1 MENLYLYIVILL
13 AVLAI
18 GDLIV
23 GVSNDAVNFL
33 NSAIGSKAISFR
45 NIMILASFGIALGAI
60 FSSGMMEVARKGIFN
75 PEAFTFQEIIYIFM
89 AVMITDI
96 LLLDFFNTL
105 GMPTSTTVSIVFELL
120 GAAIVMALIKISVDG
135 AGFDALS
142 NYINTTKATQIIFG
156 ILLSVVVAFSV
167 GAIVQWVSRYLLTFY
182 IEETSPLK
190 KALFGGIS
198 LAALSNFI
206 LIKGIKGTEY
216 ASISFSFLGDQT
228 IKEFLNNELILVNG
242 VNIVLWYI
250 ISYALIRFTTVN
262 IFKLI
267 IAIGTFALALAFAGN
282 DLVNFI
288 GVPIAAFQ
296 SYEAWALS
304 GVAAENYQMNVLAS
318 KVPTPTLFLFG
329 SGVVMILT
337 LWFSSKAKGVVQ
349 TSLDLSNQYDTK
361 ERFKPNALSRGLVRL
376 FTWVGNGVSNLI
388 SPANRAKIEK
398 RFELV
403 PLNTNENWTEDA
415 PSFDMMRASIN
426 LVVAAVLISAATS
439 LKLPLSTTYVTFM
452 VAMGTSL
459 SDKAWGR
466 DSAVYRVAGVLN
478 VIAGW
483 FFTAISA
490 FTVCGVILYLFH
502 IGGPVAIASIFF
514 LVLLI
519 TGKNFLNHRKKSQET
534 QIETASLHGDSRS
547 FIGVIQ
553 EADENITQVAIDV
566 HKTYQLLIEGLSS
579 QNIKKLQK
587 AQKKVGKLE
596 ENVTDLRNNLFIF
609 IKKLE
614 ETSNDA
620 SRFYI
625 DTLSYIQDIIEDIN
639 YLVNI
644 SHEHINNNHSKLKL
658 SQIRGLKDIAAL
670 IDLLLKGSINAFEDN
685 SLKQLGEVLSKKE
698 DIITSI
704 DDKINDQIN
713 ITKTEERSPRNTR
726 LYFNI
731 LLKSKDLIRHKI
743 ELIERFYQTT
753 SQLKSNL

>member
-1 MENLYLYIVILL
+1 M
-13 AVLAI
+13 
-18 GDLIV
+18 
-23 GVSNDAVNFL
+23 
-33 NSAIGSKAISFR
+33 
-45 NIMILASFGIALGAI
+45 
-60 FSSGMMEVARKGIFN
+60 
-75 PEAFTFQEIIYIFM
+75 
-89 AVMITDI
+89 
-96 LLLDFFNTL
+96 
-105 GMPTSTTVSIVFELL
+105 
-120 GAAIVMALIKISVDG
+120 
-135 AGFDALS
+135 
-142 NYINTTKATQIIFG
+142 
-156 ILLSVVVAFSV
+156 
-167 GAIVQWVSRYLLTFY
+167 
-182 IEETSPLK
+182 
-190 KALFGGIS
+190 
-198 LAALSNFI
+198 AALSNFI

-216 ASISFSFLGDQT
+216 ASISFDLLGGQT
-228 IKEFLNNELILVNG
+228 IKEFLNNELLFVNG

-250 ISYALIRFTTVN
+250 ISYGLIRFTAVN

-296 SYEAWALS
+296 SYEAWSVS
-304 GVAAENYQMNVLAS
+304 GIAAENYQMSVLAA

-361 ERFKPNALSRGLVRL
+361 ERFKPNALSRGLVKL
-376 FTWVGNGVSNLI
+376 FTWLGDKVSGLI
-388 SPANRAKIEK
+388 SPANQARIER

-403 PLNTNENWTEDA
+403 PINTKEDWTEDA

-514 LVLLI
+514 VVLLI
-519 TGKNFLNHRKKSQET
+519 TGKNFLNHRKQSQET
-534 QIETASLHGDSRS
+534 QKETILLRGDSRS

-553 EADENITQVAIDV
+553 EADENITQVAIGT
-566 HKTYQLLIEGLSS
+566 HESYQLLIEGLSS
-579 QNIKKLQK
+579 QNIKKLQE
-587 AQKKVGKLE
+587 AQVKVSKLE
-596 ENVTDLRNNLFIF
+596 ENIQDLRNNLFFF
-609 IKKLE
+609 IKNLE
-614 ETSNDA
+614 ENSIDA

-639 YLVNI
+639 YLTRI
-644 SHEHINNNHSKLKL
+644 SYEHVNNNHSKLKL
-658 SQIRGLKDIAAL
+658 SQIRALKDIAEL

-685 SLKQLGEVLSKKE
+685 SLKQLGEVLSKKDE
-698 DIITSI
+698 IISSI

-713 ITKTEERSPRNTR
+713 TTR
-726 LYFNI
+726 LEEKEPKKHDT
-731 LLKSKDLIRHKI
+731 LLQYTVKI
-743 ELIERFYQTT
+743 
-753 SQLKSNL
+753 